1 MLPAELERFP
11 NGLRL
16 VTIPDTHAESVTFA
30 VMVESGSRY
39 EKPKFAGASHFIEH
53 MLFKGTKSRTARDI
67 NRAVEG
73 RGGSFNAFT
82 GEENTVF
89 FAKLPCEFLPV
100 AVDVICDMYVN
111 STFPEREFER
121 ERQVVIQEL
130 NMYEDD
136 PGSVASENLGRCLF
150 PGNAIG
156 QPIGGNAKALEAL
169 SVDDLRKYCRRAYVP
184 EATIVAVTGNFDP
197 GDVSALISETLA
209 KMKKSRPIKFE
220 KFDKRT
226 PVKHETTV
234 AKDVQQT
241 QVALGWRLP
250 YGVRSKQ
257 RYALSVANALLGGGM
272 SSRLFE
278 SVREKRGLSY
288 DIRSAMQIYDE
299 TGVWAVTGGTDPKR
313 ADEMVGVVMREIDRL
328 KSKKVGPTELRR
340 VKDYLNGTFRLAFEQ
355 PLTRIIYYS
364 SGVALYDKIVK
375 PEKAVSRVEA
385 VTADEILEV
394 ANTCL
399 VPSRMALSKVVPK

>member
-39 EKPKFAGASHFIEH
+39 EKPKYAGVSHFIEH
-53 MLFKGTKSRTARDI
+53 MLFKGTKERTARDI

-73 RGGSFNAFT
+73 RGGSFNAYT
-82 GEENTVF
+82 GEENTMF

-100 AVDVICDMYVN
+100 AVDVICDMYAN
-111 STFPEREFER
+111 STFPEKEFER

-136 PGSVASENLGRCLF
+136 PGSVAAENLGRCLF

-169 SVDDLRKYCRRAYVP
+169 GVDDLRKYCRRAYVP
-184 EATIVAVTGNFDP
+184 GATIVAVTGNFDP
-197 GDVSALISETLA
+197 GDVSALISESLA
-209 KMKKSRPIKFE
+209 KMDKGRPIKFE
-220 KFDKRT
+220 KFNQKT

-250 YGVRSKQ
+250 FGIRSKH
-257 RYALSVANALLGGGM
+257 RYVLSVANALLGGGM

-288 DIRSAMQIYDE
+288 DIRSSMQVYDE

-313 ADEMVGVVMREIDRL
+313 ADEVVGVVMREVDRL

-340 VKDYLNGTFRLAFEQ
+340 VKDYINGTFRLAFEQ

-364 SGVALYDKIVK
+364 AGVALYDKIVK
-375 PEKAVSRVEA
+375 PENAVSRVEA
-385 VTADEILEV
+385 VTADDILEV

-399 VPSRMALSKVVPK
+399 VPRRMALSKVVPK